1 MKITIISG
9 SPRTQSI
16 TVRVAKFLQHYLNN
30 TFNTHTFDLVVMSE
44 NELPFVDKVW
54 STINDAP
61 DQFKPLVEKISS
73 SDAFIL
79 VSPEYNGGYSTAM
92 KNLLD
97 HFPKQSKKVFGIVT
111 ASPGSMGGIRAA
123 QQMQNLVCGLMGIPC
138 PSMLIIGGVDKKF
151 DAQAKLVD
159 EAFANSIHTFATEFI
174 WLAEA
179 IKDKKS
185 N

>member
-9 SPRTQSI
+9 SPRKQSI
-16 TVRVAKFLQHYLNN
+16 TVRVAKHLQQY
-30 TFNTHTFDLVVMSE
+30 FSSKVSEHTIEMVVMSE
-44 NELPFVDKVW
+44 NVLPFVDKVW
-54 STINDAP
+54 STLNDAP
-61 DQFKPLVEKISS
+61 EAFKPLAEKIFN

-97 HFPKQSKKVFGIVT
+97 HFPKRDKKVFGIVT

-123 QQMQNLVCGLMGIPC
+123 QQIQNLICGVMGIPS
-138 PSMLIIGGVDKKF
+138 PNMLIVGGVDKKF
-151 DAQAKLVD
+151 DAEGKLID
-159 EAFANSIHTFATEFI
+159 EAFTNSIHTFATEFI

-179 IKDKKS
+179 VKAKKDS
-185 N
+185 